1 MTENPLLTPSTLPY
15 GLPDF
20 AVIEDDHFLPAF
32 RSGMARHRA
41 ELQAIAADPA
51 EATFENTF
59 QAFERSG
66 ALLRWVQMVFSNLVP
81 ADGTEVRHAIDEEIS
96 PELAAH
102 ADSIYLDE
110 DLYRRLAGVDLDAV
124 EVTAGH
130 RLDAEDRRLAEET
143 LKSFRLLGADL
154 DADSKERLAALNERL
169 AVLSSQYGRRMVAE
183 NAASAVWFATAG
195 ELAGLSEQDLAS
207 AAAAARESGHTTG
220 HDGGYLLTLSM
231 FTSQPWLEV
240 LEHRDS
246 RRRVH
251 EAAWR
256 RGTVPGGNYAL
267 DLAVE
272 QATLRAEKAA
282 LLGYSSWAEY
292 ALVDRTAPD
301 LAAVRGLL
309 DRVIPAAT
317 ANARRERETVEAL
330 AGHPIEP
337 WDWPFY
343 AARVEREQYRVDA
356 AALRSYFELDRVLED
371 GVFAAAGALYGL
383 SFRERD
389 DLPGYAP
396 GVRVWEVFDDGP
408 SGSPDGLGLFVGD
421 FFTRPTKSG
430 GAWMNSFREA
440 STFLDERPVV
450 SNNLNI
456 PQPADGEPALLTV
469 DQVNTLFHE
478 FGHAL
483 HALLS
488 TARYA
493 TLSGTA
499 VPRDFVE
506 FPSQV
511 NEMWMYWPEIVTGYA
526 RHVQTGEV
534 IDPDLL
540 EAIEASSL
548 WGEGHRTTE
557 YLGAALL
564 DLAWHALAP
573 GTTVADPL
581 AFEAEHLAA
590 AGLDPELV
598 PPRYRSSYFKHIF
611 AGGYAAGYYSYLWS
625 EVLDADTVQW
635 FRAHGGLT
643 RQNGERFRT
652 ELLARG
658 NTRDPLESYR
668 AFRGQDADP
677 EHLLRRRGLL

>member
-20 AVIEDDHFLPAF
+20 AAISDEHFLPAF
-32 RSGMARHRA
+32 RSGMAQHRE
-41 ELQAIAADPA
+41 ELRAIAADPA

-66 ALLRWVQMVFSNLVP
+66 GPLRRVQMVFSNLVA
-81 ADGTEVRHAIDEEIS
+81 ADGTDTRQAIDEEIS

-102 ADSIYLDE
+102 EDAIYLDE
-110 DLYRRLAGVDLDAV
+110 DLYRRLAGLDLDA
-124 EVTAGH
+124 AGGAGE
-130 RLDAEDRRLAEET
+130 RLDGEDRRLAEEV
-143 LKSFRLLGADL
+143 LKRFRLLGAEL
-154 DADSKERLAALNERL
+154 DAASKARLAFLNERL

-183 NAASAVWFATAG
+183 NAASAVWFGTAA
-195 ELAGLSEQDLAS
+195 ELAGLSEQDLSS
-207 AAAAARESGHTTG
+207 AAAAAREAGHQ
-220 HDGGYLLTLSM
+220 GGYLLTLSM
-231 FTSQPWLEV
+231 FTSQPWLAVVEDR
-240 LEHRDS
+240 ES
-246 RRRVH
+246 RRRIH

-256 RGTVPGGNYAL
+256 RGTTPGEHYAL

-272 QATLRAEKAA
+272 QATLRAEKAG
-282 LLGYSSWAEY
+282 LLGYPSWAEY
-292 ALVDRTAPD
+292 ALVDRTAPG
-301 LAAVRGLL
+301 LGAVRELL
-309 DRVIPAAT
+309 ERVIPAAT
-317 ANARRERETVEAL
+317 ANARRERATVQAL

-356 AALRSYFELDRVLED
+356 AGLRSHFELDRVLRD

-383 SFRERD
+383 SFRERE
-389 DLPGYAP
+389 DLSGYAP
-396 GVRVWEVFDDGP
+396 GVRVWEVSDDGP
-408 SGSPDGLGLFVGD
+408 SGPPVGLGLFVGD

-440 STFLDERPVV
+440 STFLGERPVV

-456 PQPADGEPALLTV
+456 PQPAQGEPALLTV

-483 HALLS
+483 HGLLS

-511 NEMWMYWPEIVTGYA
+511 NEMWMYWPQIVAGYA
-526 RHVQTGEV
+526 RHVATGEA
-534 IDPDLL
+534 IDPELL
-540 EAIEASSL
+540 EAIEASAL

-573 GTTVADPL
+573 GTTVEDPL
-581 AFEAEHLAA
+581 AFEAEHLVA

-625 EVLDADTVQW
+625 EMLDADTVEW
-635 FRAHGGLT
+635 FRSHGGLT
-643 RQNGERFRT
+643 RQNGERFRA
-652 ELLARG
+652 ELLSRG
-658 NTRDPLESYR
+658 NTRDPMESYR
-668 AFRGQDADP
+668 AFSGRDADP